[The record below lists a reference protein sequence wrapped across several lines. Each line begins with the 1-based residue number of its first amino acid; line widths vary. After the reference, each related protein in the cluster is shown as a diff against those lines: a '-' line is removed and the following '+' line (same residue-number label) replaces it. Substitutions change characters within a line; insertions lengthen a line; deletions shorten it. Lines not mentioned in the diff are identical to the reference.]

1 MTIIQNI
8 IAAIGFIL
16 CLPFV
21 AAWIVL
27 AMIRDRN
34 RHDGEAVESMDER
47 ARKSWLGRLAQ
58 RGRLLGE
65 HSMLLGRGH
74 RSSGSEGKVDVV

>member
-8 IAAIGFIL
+8 VAAIGFIL

-27 AMIRDRN
+27 ATIRGRN
-34 RHDGEAVESMDER
+34 HRDGEAIESIDQR
-47 ARKSWLGRLAQ
+47 ARKSWLGRLAM

-74 RSSGSEGKVDVV
+74 RSGGSEGEVDVV